1 MEFKAIKTGDNFEME
16 FNVTDEKVMGFA
28 DVSGDNN
35 PVHVDDE
42 FAKNTRF
49 GKRIAHGMLI
59 TSFISKVLGR
69 DFPGDGTI
77 YISQEVRFKRPVFIG
92 DIVTV
97 KVEVLEKK
105 EEKNRLILATDVF
118 NKEGKKVIEGKAEVL
133 KS

>member
-105 EEKNRLILATDVF
+105 VEKNRLILATDVF